1 MNQETELIMNK
12 NVNVVLVHGAW
23 ADGSCWSKVLLQLR
37 DNGIKAAAAQI
48 PLTSLQEDIAV
59 VRRMLATHA
68 EPTILVGH
76 SYGGAVITGA
86 ATGLPQVKGLVYIT
100 AFGPDEG
107 ESLESLATSGPPSP
121 GTAAIAP
128 DDKGFLWIDRGKF
141 REAFAADATA
151 DEAYVMAAVQRPLNF
166 ASFAGKQGS
175 PAWRTLPS
183 HYLVCT
189 DDKMIPPD
197 AQRFMATR
205 MGAVVKTAPSSH
217 AAFMA
222 HAKEV
227 TDIILL
233 ATQSAP
239 S

>member
-1 MNQETELIMNK
+1 MIMNK

-37 DNGIKAAAAQI
+37 DNGIKADAAQI
-48 PLTSLQEDIAV
+48 PLTSLQEDIVV
-59 VRRMLATHA
+59 VRRLLAMHA

-107 ESLESLATSGPPSP
+107 ESLESLAKSGPPSP
-121 GTAAIAP
+121 GTAAITP
-128 DDKGFLWIDRGKF
+128 DDSGFLWIDRGKF
-141 REAFAADATA
+141 REAFAADATT
-151 DEAYVMAAVQRPLNF
+151 DEAYIMAAVQRPLSV
-166 ASFAGKQGS
+166 ASFAGKQGT

-197 AQRFMATR
+197 AQRFMAKR

-222 HAKEV
+222 HSKQV

-233 ATQSAP
+233 ATQSIP

>member
-1 MNQETELIMNK
+1 
-12 NVNVVLVHGAW
+12 
-23 ADGSCWSKVLLQLR
+23 
-37 DNGIKAAAAQI
+37 
-48 PLTSLQEDIAV
+48 
-59 VRRMLATHA
+59 LATHA

-107 ESLESLATSGPPSP
+107 ESLESLAKSGPPSP
-121 GTAAIAP
+121 GTAAITP

-233 ATQSAP
+233 AAQSAP

>member
-1 MNQETELIMNK
+1 MNE

-23 ADGSCWSKVLLQLR
+23 ADSTCWSKVILQLR
-37 DNGIKAAAAQI
+37 DKGVAVSAPQI
-48 PLTSLQEDIAV
+48 PLTSLADDIAV
-59 VRRMLATHA
+59 VARHLSTLTG
-68 EPTILVGH
+68 PTILVGH

-86 ATGLPQVKGLVYIT
+86 GTGVPHVKGLVYIT
-100 AFGPDEG
+100 AFGLDEG
-107 ESLESLATSGPPSP
+107 ESLESLSKSGPPAP
-121 GTAAIAP
+121 GAAAITP
-128 DDKGFLWIDRGKF
+128 DAAGFLWIDRTKF

-151 DEAYVMAAVQRPLNF
+151 DEAYVMAAVQKPLGF
-166 ASFAGKQGS
+166 ASFGGKEGT

-189 DDKMIPPD
+189 DDRMIPPD
-197 AQRFMATR
+197 AQQFMAKR

-222 HAKEV
+222 HAREV
-227 TDIILL
+227 TDLILL
-233 ATQSAP
+233 AVTSAH

>member
-1 MNQETELIMNK
+1 MNK

-23 ADGSCWSKVLLQLR
+23 TDGSCWSKVLLRLR
-37 DNGIKAAAAQI
+37 DNGIHASAAQI
-48 PLTSLQEDIAV
+48 PLTSLPEDIAV
-59 VRRMLATHA
+59 VRRMLSTIS

-76 SYGGAVITGA
+76 SYGGAVSTGA
-86 ATGLPQVKGLVYIT
+86 ATDLPQVKGLVYIT
-100 AFGPDEG
+100 GFAPDEG
-107 ESLESLATSGPPSP
+107 ESLESLAKSGPPSP
-121 GTAAIAP
+121 GTAAITP
-128 DDKGFLWIDRGKF
+128 DDNGFLWIDRAKF
-141 REAFAADATA
+141 REAFAADASA
-151 DEAYVMAAVQRPLNF
+151 DEAYVMAAVQRPLSF
-166 ASFAGKQGS
+166 ASFGGKQGR
-175 PAWRTLPS
+175 PAWRTLHS

-197 AQRFMATR
+197 AQQFMAKR

-222 HAKEV
+222 HSKPV

-233 ATQSAP
+233 AVQSIV

>member
-107 ESLESLATSGPPSP
+107 ESLESLAKSGPPSP
-121 GTAAIAP
+121 GTAAITP

-205 MGAVVKTAPSSH
+205 MGAVEKTAPSSH

-233 ATQSAP
+233 AAQSAP